1 MVKTEALNTLKGI
14 RCVVLSRHFVA
25 ITFPSFSF
33 FFFFLSRS
41 LCSPA
46 PCQLPFHAADNRQL
60 KLVSRPIPRLLLR
73 FLGKL
78 GVELV
83 LAASSKKKKKNK
95 EKKGVRVTIGKRA

>member
-25 ITFPSFSF
+25 ITFPSFS

-83 LAASSKKKKKNK
+83 LAASSKKKKI
-95 EKKGVRVTIGKRA
+95 KKKKVFESRLENVRRT